1 MCVSVSLY
9 VHVCICECVFVCMC
23 VCLCVFTCVCVYVC
37 VSCVFNS
44 SQDLIYKRNSHVL
57 FLNLNSTLTL
67 VKVQC
72 WAGEMAQWLRPL
84 GAPAKDS
91 GFGPSTH
98 IIAHNHP

>member
-1 MCVSVSLY
+1 MCL
-9 VHVCICECVFVCMC
+9 
-23 VCLCVFTCVCVYVC
+23 CVYVC
-37 VSCVFNS
+37 VSLCVHMCVCVCVCVCVLCVINS